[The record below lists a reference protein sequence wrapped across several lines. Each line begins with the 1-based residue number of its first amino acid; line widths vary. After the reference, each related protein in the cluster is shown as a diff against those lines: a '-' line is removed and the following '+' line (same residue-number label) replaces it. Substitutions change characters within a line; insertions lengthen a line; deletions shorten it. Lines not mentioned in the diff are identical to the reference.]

1 MAVNCQHKEPLELIK
16 LSVVTVA
23 EQAKSNHMS
32 LIISVESHTLGVH
45 IQCEAFHNYY
55 IQGGFS
61 VFSHSLL
68 TGSKM

>member
-1 MAVNCQHKEPLELIK
+1 MAVNCQHKEPWELIK

-45 IQCEAFHNYY
+45 IQCEAFHN
-55 IQGGFS
+55 
-61 VFSHSLL
+61 
-68 TGSKM
+68 

>member
-45 IQCEAFHNYY
+45 I
-55 IQGGFS
+55 
-61 VFSHSLL
+61 
-68 TGSKM
+68 